1 MPHEPIRLILSA
13 TAVAVALVFGWAA
26 LDLLL
31 LVFAGLLVAQLLLG
45 LVGLLRR
52 STGMPHGWALAA
64 VCLALTGALILGA
77 LLLAPALS
85 EQWSELVDSLPSS
98 FEQARASLRGSSLG
112 RWLGE
117 AIPNPD
123 VLKDMLARLAGGS
136 GVVRRVTGLFSTA
149 FGALVSAV
157 LVAFLGL
164 FFAAQPQVYRDGL
177 VRLIPPERRLR
188 AQEVLGRVGE
198 TLRWWILGKAISM
211 TLVAALSGLG
221 LWLLGVPLA
230 LALGLIAGL
239 LGFIPNFGPVL
250 AVVPAALVALSQ
262 SAASAGYVLLLYG
275 GIQLAESYVL
285 TPLVQQRTISLPPGL
300 ILGTQVV
307 LGGLLGALGL
317 ALSTPMLAAAVV
329 MIDMLYVQ
337 DVLHDEPGPRGAAR

>member
-1 MPHEPIRLILSA
+1 MPHEPIRLIMSA
-13 TAVAVALVFGWAA
+13 TAVVVAVVFVWAA

-31 LVFAGLLVAQLLLG
+31 LVFAGVLVAQLLLG

-52 STGMPHGWALAA
+52 LSGVPHGWALAA
-64 VCLALTGALILGA
+64 VCLVLTGSLVLGA
-77 LLLAPALS
+77 SLLAPALS
-85 EQWSELVDSLPSS
+85 EQWSELIDSLPTS

-112 RWLGE
+112 RWLSD
-117 AIPNPD
+117 AIPNQH
-123 VLKDMLARLAGGS
+123 VLKDMFSRLSGGS
-136 GVVRRVTGLFSTA
+136 GVVKRVTGLFSTA
-149 FGALVSAV
+149 SGALVSAV
-157 LVAFLGL
+157 LVIFLGL

-177 VRLIPPERRLR
+177 VRLLPPARRPR
-188 AQEVLGRVGE
+188 AQEVWGRIGE
-198 TLRWWILGKAISM
+198 TLRWWILGKVISM
-211 TLVAALSGLG
+211 TLVAVLSGLG

-275 GIQLAESYVL
+275 GIQLVESYVL
-285 TPLVQQRTISLPPGL
+285 TPLVQQRTVSLPPGL
-300 ILGTQVV
+300 ILATQVV

-337 DVLHDEPGPRGAAR
+337 DVLHDEPGP